1 MNKLSIAKKYFRK
14 YGLSESVIKTIVA
27 LIPDEEEATEET
39 ITEQLQA
46 YEPLANLFRR
56 RQREEFP

>member
-1 MNKLSIAKKYFRK
+1 MNKLSIAKKHFRK

-46 YEPLANLFRR
+46 PMI
-56 RQREEFP
+56 